1 MGFNLKRFSQ
11 ESADAYRRD
20 DLVPGRRARMTTIV
34 KSVLMVVGACGI
46 LVGGPAAEPLTVRV
60 NDAVGVPGS
69 TIALVLRTYASRP
82 IGQGQLCMQAAP
94 TLPGATTPVAMVL
107 GAEVFSDVPDVS
119 SNVIDDLTMVPQS
132 VVLEF
137 TSPSVSVNASDGPMA
152 VVFLQLSP
160 DVLPGETYELV
171 LDLANT
177 VLIDGDGLAIDV
189 TPRNGTLRIRAPD
202 DPWSAEASAENVV
215 PGDAALLSFETN
227 ELFPILSGQIGLQYD
242 TSIAAGPPVVT
253 MNPLHG
259 NAAFVADTSTPG
271 LVVVSFTSV
280 DATLNSLP
288 GDLIEVLV
296 PTSPAVP
303 VGTGSPVTLDESLT
317 WLFDADGQSL
327 PLAIESDVL
336 EFVATPVLSPGA
348 VSDLT
353 LSRSS
358 GGGLFLDWQPDCGS
372 GTSYAVYRG
381 NLAEG
386 YDSLSFEP
394 GFCSVAATSTE
405 LPLGA
410 GDADFFLVVP
420 VLNGFEGEF
429 GFQWPTDTRPPAAA
443 TCHPQGSTDDCA
455 D

>member
-1 MGFNLKRFSQ
+1 MSHYLQ
-11 ESADAYRRD
+11 ESADASRRD
-20 DLVPGRRARMTTIV
+20 DSVSSRLARVATTV
-34 KSVLMVVGACGI
+34 KSALMVLGACGA
-46 LVGGPAAEPLTVRV
+46 LAGGPAAAEPLTVRV
-60 NDAVGVPGS
+60 NDAVGVPGG

-82 IGQGQLCMQAAP
+82 IGQGQLFMQAAP
-94 TLPGATTPVAMVL
+94 TLPEAATPVATVL

-119 SNVIDDLTMVPQS
+119 SSVTGHLTTVPQS

-137 TSPSVSVNASDGPMA
+137 TSPSVTVNASDGPMA

-177 VLIDGDGLAIDV
+177 MLIDGDGLAIDV
-189 TPRNGTLRIRAPD
+189 TPRNGTLTIRAPD
-202 DPWSAEASAENVV
+202 DPRNAEASAEDVV
-215 PGDAALLSFETN
+215 PGDDALLSFETN

-280 DATLNSLP
+280 DATLNSIP

-303 VGTGSPVTLDESLT
+303 VGTESPVTLDESLT

-327 PLAIESDVL
+327 PLEIESDVL
-336 EFVATPVLSPGA
+336 EFVAPAVLSPGV
-348 VSDLT
+348 VSNLT
-353 LSRSS
+353 LGRSG

-381 NLAEG
+381 DLAEG

-429 GFQWPTDTRPPAAA
+429 GFQSPTDTRPPAAT